1 MMPRVV
7 SVRAMRPLLV
17 ALLLLAP
24 SVAWAAVCGKVGTT
38 YTMGTGACA
47 GETDPA
53 VNGTNLQDTINAA
66 SMGDTLVLTPGGGIE
81 YRGNFTLPDKGAWW
95 LFFRRR

>member
-1 MMPRVV
+1 MMSRVL

-53 VNGTNLQDTINAA
+53 VNGTNLQDYGNGEL
-66 SMGDTLVLTPGGGIE
+66 SGGGTIS
-81 YRGNFTLPDKGAWW
+81 YPPQ
-95 LFFRRR
+95 